1 MENEITPGTVN
12 NNLQSDAQ
20 NEVSQIYTPEEMTKA
35 IKDLTA
41 AVDMLCYYVPI
52 NQNILVGLMRHLK
65 VSPKKAS
72 EFIAE
77 PEDNQD
83 YEKKI
88 TDWVTKRTGTESMS
102 DFNESVADTSETV
115 ESINALELDKL
126 SE

>member
-1 MENEITPGTVN
+1 MENETPNAGN
-12 NNLQSDAQ
+12 SLPQSEKQ
-20 NEVSQIYTPEEMTKA
+20 IEVGQIYTPEEMTKA

-52 NQNILVGLMRHLK
+52 NQNILVGLMRHMN

-72 EFIAE
+72 EFIAQ
-77 PEDNQD
+77 PKDNEE

-102 DFNESVADTSETV
+102 DFNESVADDSETIQ
-115 ESINALELDKL
+115 SINALEIDKL